1 MIALERG
8 GNAGRGVNSTAVPTI
23 SVVHGLF

>member
-8 GNAGRGVNSTAVPTI
+8 GNAGCRVNGTAVPTI
-23 SVVHGLF
+23 SVVRGLF